1 MFSSLSSTLLAPRTS
16 RFPTAQGSSGHH
28 FLSLHL
34 CSHPRS
40 YAMTSTRINHGVS
53 SRRACFNYARSTRWS
68 AKCANTSN
76 TSLVNC
82 LQQQPLLSSPP
93 TIGSFIEGSCEG
105 AEVSHWYSDCVGV

>member
-16 RFPTAQGSSGHH
+16 RFPTAQGSSGHC

-40 YAMTSTRINHGVS
+40 YAMTPTRINHGVS

-68 AKCANTSN
+68 ANTSN
-76 TSLVNC
+76 TSLLDC
-82 LQQQPLLSSPP
+82 LRQRPLLSSPP

-105 AEVSHWYSDCVGV
+105 AEVSHRYSDCVGVV